1 MNKIY
6 FQGTFGAYSHLAA
19 LSIDPKAEIF
29 PCKTFDECFLKASK
43 DTNSK
48 IIIPESNRIT
58 GNIGIEYLIF
68 EYRLNIYSEYFQKI
82 EHNLLGLPGAKITDV
97 KDVYSHGQALS
108 QCSKFIKSNNLVEH
122 VRADTAGSAEM
133 VSAQKDKSKAAIA
146 SSLSAKTYKLEI
158 IKKNI
163 ENEKGNLTRFLV
175 MGKNISQPDFK
186 DKKYIT
192 SFLFKLKSKP
202 AALYQSLGG
211 FAINGVNLT
220 KLQSYPEKNTF
231 DSFFFLCD
239 LDGHIEDP
247 KVQKSL
253 EELGLHC
260 QDFHVLG
267 VFEADKQRE
276 K

>member
-1 MNKIY
+1 MSKIY

-43 DTNSK
+43 DESSK

-82 EHNLLGLPGAKITDV
+82 EHNLLGLPGAKISDI

-108 QCSKFIKSNNLVEH
+108 QCSEYIKLNNLNEH

-133 VSAQKDKSKAAIA
+133 ISKSKDISKAAIA

-175 MGKNISQPDFK
+175 MGKNISQPDFE